1 MDKLLLLAFLHPCFF
16 ILIRIQPLKTNKD
29 IAAIS
34 RADLSQVIA
43 GALLNPNAC
52 NLVLYMTKSQQRG
65 VADGDIWQKFARLK
79 TERHGQEL
87 PFQ

>member
-1 MDKLLLLAFLHPCFF
+1 MARFVEPCLNAFSSAFCP
-16 ILIRIQPLKTNKD
+16 QTNKD
-29 IAAIS
+29 IVKVS
-34 RADLSQVIA
+34 RADLAQVIS

-65 VADGDIWQKFARLK
+65 VSDGDIWQKFARLK
-79 TERHGQEL
+79 TERHVEEL